1 MWQKVLDLIDV
12 EAITTRA
19 VEYLPNIVAS
29 VVIVIFF
36 WMVLAAL
43 RRLLNVQMRRT
54 AMPEGTR
61 NLLLGLLKYTIVAIA
76 LLTVASQFKIKVTS
90 MLAGLGVLGLA
101 ASLAAQDTLA
111 NAIAGITLVIDR
123 PFRTGDWVE
132 LAGIHAHVQR
142 IRLRTTSLITFDNQ
156 SIVVPN
162 RLIAQE
168 RIINYT
174 LVPRIRVRVP
184 LGIAY
189 KEDTHEARRVMLGT
203 LAGDPDVLPEPAPD
217 VVVTGLGASS
227 VDLEMRFW
235 IEDASRQFPKQWEY
249 TEKCKHALDEADIE
263 IPFPHLQLFLEQTAG
278 LAQLTDS
285 IARG

>member
-1 MWQKVLDLIDV
+1 MWQKVLDLIDA
-12 EAITTRA
+12 EAIMTRA
-19 VEYLPNIVAS
+19 IEYLPNVVAS
-29 VVIVIFF
+29 VAIVIFF
-36 WMVLAAL
+36 WVVLAAL
-43 RRLLNVQMRRT
+43 RRLLNVQMRRA

-61 NLLLGLLKYTIVAIA
+61 NLLLGLLKYTIVCIA

-111 NAIAGITLVIDR
+111 NVIAGITLVIDR

-132 LAGIHAHVQR
+132 LAGIHAYVQR
-142 IRLRTTSLITFDNQ
+142 IRLRTTSLTTFDNQ

-174 LVPRIRVRVP
+174 LVPRIRVRIPV
-184 LGIAY
+184 GIAY

-203 LAGDPDVLPEPAPD
+203 LAGDPDVLPEPEPH

-227 VDLEMRFW
+227 VNLELRFW
-235 IEDASRQFPKQWEY
+235 IEDASRQLPKQWEY
-249 TEKCKHALDEADIE
+249 TEKCKRALDEAQIE

-278 LAQLTDS
+278 LAQLRDS
-285 IARG
+285 ISRG